1 MQVIIIGAGEIGWYL
16 AEILAAEHHDV
27 SVVEVDAGRASR
39 IASSLDVQVVVGS
52 GSSPAVLEQAGIAD
66 ADFLAAVTQ
75 IDEVNLVA
83 ALLAKEQQVHTT
95 VVRLQQEELRG
106 EAGARLIA
114 TVGADLVIDPDAD
127 TADEIIELVH
137 DTGADEVYPMA
148 NGQLVVIGAVVRE
161 GAEFAGMSLA
171 EIGAMMG
178 PEWDF
183 LFGAIT
189 RGDVAIIPRGN
200 EVLEVGDHVR
210 VVSKPSA
217 RRQVLDLLGVPGGR
231 AKRVMVLGGGSIGSR
246 LAETLQDEGVS
257 VVLIEQDLAR
267 AELLAQK
274 LPRVAVVLGDITD
287 TELLAQEGVGR
298 MDAVVAATG
307 EDGANVLA
315 CAFAAAEG
323 SAFTV
328 AVLHRLALLPLVSRF
343 GINAA
348 LSPRTA
354 SANSVLRQ
362 VRGGTSAV
370 ATFLETDA
378 EADEIEI
385 EAGSLADGAVVAD
398 LHLPRSILLGA
409 VTRSDGSVEIVR
421 GKTTLHAGDH
431 VVVFARPD
439 SLVAARGF
447 FTKNES

>member
-1 MQVIIIGAGEIGWYL
+1 MAG
-16 AEILAAEHHDV
+16 
-27 SVVEVDAGRASR
+27 
-39 IASSLDVQVVVGS
+39 
-52 GSSPAVLEQAGIAD
+52 
-66 ADFLAAVTQ
+66 
-75 IDEVNLVA
+75 
-83 ALLAKEQQVHTT
+83 
-95 VVRLQQEELRG
+95 
-106 EAGARLIA
+106 
-114 TVGADLVIDPDAD
+114 
-127 TADEIIELVH
+127 
-137 DTGADEVYPMA
+137 
-148 NGQLVVIGAVVRE
+148 GQLVVIGAVVRE

-171 EIGAMMG
+171 EIGAAMG

-189 RGDVAIIPRGN
+189 RGGVSIIPRGN
-200 EVLEVGDHVR
+200 ETLEVGDHVR

-231 AKRVMVLGGGSIGSR
+231 AKRVMILGGGSIGGR

-257 VVLIEQDLAR
+257 VVLIEGDRAR
-267 AELLAQK
+267 AEALAEQ
-274 LPRVAVVLGDITD
+274 LPRVAVVLGDVND
-287 TELLAQEGVGR
+287 TELLAQEAIGR

-323 SAFTV
+323 AVFTV

-343 GINAA
+343 GIDAA

-385 EAGSLADGAVVAD
+385 EEGSLADGAVVAD

-409 VTRSDGSVEIVR
+409 VTHPDGSVEIVR
-421 GKTTLHAGDH
+421 GRTTLKSGDH

-439 SLVAARGF
+439 SLASAHGF
-447 FTKNES
+447 FTK

>member
-16 AEILAAEHHDV
+16 AEILSAEHHDV
-27 SVVEVDAGRASR
+27 SVVEFDPGRAANISNH
-39 IASSLDVQVVVGS
+39 LDVQVVVGS
-52 GSSPAVLEQAGIAD
+52 GSSPAVLEQAGIKEAS
-66 ADFLAAVTQ
+66 FLAAVTQ
-75 IDEVNLVA
+75 VDEVNLVA
-83 ALLAKEQQVHTT
+83 ALLAKEHGVGTT
-95 VVRLQQEELRG
+95 VVRIQQEELRG
-106 EAGARLIA
+106 AAGAALIE

-127 TADEIIELVH
+127 TADEILELVH

-148 NGQLVVIGAVVRE
+148 GGQLVLVGAVVRE
-161 GAEFAGMSLA
+161 GASFAGMSLA
-171 EIGAMMG
+171 EIGQAMG

-189 RGDVAIIPRGN
+189 RGGVAIIPRGN
-200 EVLEVGDHVR
+200 VTLEVGDHVR

-231 AKRVMVLGGGSIGSR
+231 AKHVMILGGGSIGSR
-246 LAETLQDEGVS
+246 LAENLQDEGAS
-257 VVLIEQDLAR
+257 VVLIERDLAR
-267 AELLAQK
+267 AKVLAEK
-274 LPRVAVVLGDITD
+274 LPGVAVVQGDIND
-287 TELLAQEGVGR
+287 TELLAQEAVGR

-315 CAFAAAEG
+315 CAFAASEG
-323 SAFTV
+323 SSFTI
-328 AVLHRLALLPLVSRF
+328 AVLHRLALLPLVSKF
-343 GINAA
+343 GIDAA

-362 VRGGTSAV
+362 VRGGTTTV

-385 EAGSLADGAVVAD
+385 EEGSRADGTKVLN
-398 LHLPRSILLGA
+398 LHLPHSVLIGA
-409 VTRSDGSVEIVR
+409 VIRPDGEVEIVR
-421 GKTTLHAGDH
+421 GRTVLHAGDH

-439 SLVAARGF
+439 SLATARGF
-447 FTKNES
+447 FTK